1 MPASDSI
8 DHYEALQ
15 VSHSADLETIQR
27 VYRHLAKRYHPDNAE
42 SGDGERFRQVSAAF
56 QVLSDPERRA
66 QYDIGYE
73 RHQKVKWRIFN
84 QETATDDMAT
94 DRRVREAILS
104 VLYTARRNDADQSG
118 MGVYDLEQLLG
129 CPEEH
134 MKFHVWYLKENG
146 LIQRLENGMLA
157 ITARG
162 VDWVLEHGGPRS
174 SSVPLLKPVDQ
185 WASATSGNGAQ

>member
-8 DHYEALQ
+8 DHYEVLQ
-15 VSHSADLETIQR
+15 VSHRADMETIQR

-42 SGDGERFRQVSAAF
+42 SGDAERFRQILNAF

-66 QYDIGYE
+66 EYDVGYE
-73 RHQKVKWRIFN
+73 RNQKLKWRIFDR
-84 QETATDDMAT
+84 ETVTDDMAA
-94 DRRVREAILS
+94 DRRLRESVLA
-104 VLYTARRNDADQSG
+104 VLYTARRNNADQSG
-118 MGVYDLEQLLG
+118 IGMYDLEQLLG

-146 LIQRLENGMLA
+146 LIQRLDTGMLA

-185 WASATSGNGAQ
+185 FTPATSGNGAQ

>member
-1 MPASDSI
+1 MPASDST
-8 DHYEALQ
+8 DHYEVLQ
-15 VSHSADLETIQR
+15 VSHRADLETIQR
-27 VYRHLAKRYHPDNAE
+27 VFRHLAKRYHPDNSE
-42 SGDGERFRQVSAAF
+42 SGDAERFRQVSAAF

-73 RHQKVKWRIFN
+73 RHQKVKWRIFD
-84 QETATDDMAT
+84 QETATDDMAA

-104 VLYTARRNDADQSG
+104 VLYTARRNDAEQSG
-118 MGVYDLEQLLG
+118 MGMYDLEQLLG

-134 MKFHVWYLKENG
+134 MKFHIWYLKENG

-157 ITARG
+157 ISARG

-174 SSVPLLKPVDQ
+174 SSVPLLKPVDH
-185 WASATSGNGAQ
+185 WASAGSGNGAQ

>member
-1 MPASDSI
+1 MPASDSS
-8 DHYEALQ
+8 DHYEVLQ
-15 VSHSADLETIQR
+15 VSHRADLETIQQ
-27 VYRHLAKRYHPDNAE
+27 VYRHLAKRYHPDNSE
-42 SGDGERFRQVSAAF
+42 SEDAERFRQISAAF
-56 QVLSDPERRA
+56 QALSDPERRA
-66 QYDIGYE
+66 QYDVGYE
-73 RHQKVKWRIFN
+73 RHQKVKWRIFD
-84 QETATDDMAT
+84 QETATDDMAA

-134 MKFHVWYLKENG
+134 MKFHIWYLKENG

-174 SSVPLLKPVDQ
+174 SSIPLLKPVEE
-185 WASATSGNGAQ
+185 WASTASANGAQ

>member
-1 MPASDSI
+1 MPASDTL
-8 DHYEALQ
+8 DHYEVLQ
-15 VSHSADLETIQR
+15 VSHRADLETIQR
-27 VYRHLAKRYHPDNAE
+27 VYRHLAKRYHPDNAD
-42 SGDGERFRQVSAAF
+42 SGDAERFRQILTAF

-73 RHQKVKWRIFN
+73 RHQKVKWRIFD
-84 QETATDDMAT
+84 QETVTDDVAA

-104 VLYTARRNDADQSG
+104 LLYTARRNDAEHSG
-118 MGVYDLEQLLG
+118 IGVYDLEQLLG

-134 MKFHVWYLKENG
+134 MKFHVWYLKENS

-174 SSVPLLKPVDQ
+174 SVPLLKPADE
-185 WASATSGNGAQ
+185 WTPAASGNGAQ